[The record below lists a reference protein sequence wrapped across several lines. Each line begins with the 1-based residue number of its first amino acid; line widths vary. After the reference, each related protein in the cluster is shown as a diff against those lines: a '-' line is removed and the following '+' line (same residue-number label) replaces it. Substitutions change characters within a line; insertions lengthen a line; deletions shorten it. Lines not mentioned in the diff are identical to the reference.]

1 MYRKCVRSALA
12 AAMVISFPA
21 LAQDAPA
28 PAARWTGSGELGL
41 TSATGNTRSQNINA
55 LLSVGLDEGR
65 WHHDASAF
73 WLRNRGEVDVYSPA
87 GGEPTS
93 EMEDTANRYGMAFSS
108 AFDLSKR
115 SYLIGSV
122 RYDHDNFASYLWRGV
137 AAASYGYRWRDDKR
151 MHLVTE
157 IGPGFRRSHDASSG
171 AVENE
176 GIVRG
181 LADFSWQLTDSTRL
195 LDTFL
200 VESGRLNT
208 FVQNDIGL
216 QVSMTERLALK
227 AGYQVRY
234 NSDVD
239 PGFKKTDTVT
249 MLNLVYSVK

>member
-1 MYRKCVRSALA
+1 
-12 AAMVISFPA
+12 MVVSFPA

-28 PAARWTGSGELGL
+28 SAAGWTGSGELGL
-41 TSATGNTRSQNINA
+41 TSASGNTRAQNINA
-55 LLSVGLDEGR
+55 ALSAGLDDGR
-65 WHHDASAF
+65 WHHDASVF
-73 WLRNRGEVDVYSPA
+73 WLRNRGEVEVDRNLDGVP
-87 GGEPTS
+87 ES
-93 EMEDTANRYGMAFSS
+93 EMEDTANRYGLAFSS
-108 AFDLSKR
+108 AFDLDKR
-115 SYLIGSV
+115 SYLVGSL
-122 RYDHDNFASYLWRGV
+122 RYDHDNFASYLWHGV
-137 AAASYGYRWRDDKR
+137 AAASYGYRWLDDDR
-151 MHLVTE
+151 LRLVTE

-181 LADFSWQLTDSTRL
+181 LADFGWQLNDSTRL

-208 FVQNDIGL
+208 FVQNDLGL
-216 QVSMTERLALK
+216 QVSMTQALALK
-227 AGYQVRY
+227 VGYQVRY

>member
-12 AAMVISFPA
+12 AAMVVSFPA
-21 LAQDAPA
+21 LAQDAPP
-28 PAARWTGSGELGL
+28 PASRWSGSGELGL
-41 TSATGNTRSQNINA
+41 TSATGNTRTQNINA
-55 LLSVGLDEGR
+55 LLAVGLDEGR

-73 WLRNRGEVDVYSPA
+73 WLRSRGETATSA
-87 GGEPTS
+87 GSTS
-93 EMEDTANRYGMAFSS
+93 AMKDTANRYGMAFSS
-108 AFDLSKR
+108 AFDLGKR

-137 AAASYGYRWRDDKR
+137 AAASYGYRWRDDAR
-151 MHLVTE
+151 MRLVTE
-157 IGPGFRRSHDASSG
+157 IGPGLRRSHDASTG
-171 AVENE
+171 AVESE
-176 GIVRG
+176 GVARG
-181 LADFSWQLTDSTRL
+181 LADFSWQLTDNTRL
-195 LDTFL
+195 LDTVL

-208 FVQNDIGL
+208 FVQNDLGV

-249 MLNLVYSVK
+249 LLNLVYSVK

>member
-1 MYRKCVRSALA
+1 MYRKCVSAALA
-12 AAMVISFPA
+12 AAMLVSFPA
-21 LAQDAPA
+21 LAQDAPTSESQ
-28 PAARWTGSGELGL
+28 WTGSGELGL
-41 TSATGNTRSQNINA
+41 TSATGNARTQNINA
-55 LLSVGLDEGR
+55 LLAVGLDEGR

-73 WLRNRGEVDVYSPA
+73 WLRSRGEVD
-87 GGEPTS
+87 TS
-93 EMEDTANRYGMAFSS
+93 TRTGSTSAMEDTANRYGVAFSS
-108 AFDLSKR
+108 AFDLSER
-115 SYLIGSV
+115 SYLIGSL

-137 AAASYGYRWRDDKR
+137 AAASYGYRWRDDAR
-151 MHLVTE
+151 MRLVTE
-157 IGPGFRRSHDASSG
+157 IGPGFRRSHDTSTG

-176 GIVRG
+176 GIARG
-181 LADFSWQLTDSTRL
+181 LVDFSWQLSDNTRL

-208 FVQNDIGL
+208 FVQNDLGL

>member
-1 MYRKCVRSALA
+1 MYRTCVRSALA
-12 AAMVISFPA
+12 AALMISLPA
-21 LAQDAPA
+21 LAEEAPVA
-28 PAARWTGSGELGL
+28 EGRWTGSGELGL
-41 TSATGNTRSQNINA
+41 TSATGNTRTQNINA

-65 WHHDASAF
+65 WHHDASVF
-73 WLRNRGEVDVYSPA
+73 WLRSRGEVEVVSA
-87 GGEPTS
+87 TTGTS
-93 EMEDTANRYGMAFSS
+93 TAQMEDTANRYGAAFSS

-137 AAASYGYRWRDDKR
+137 AAASYGYRWRDDAR
-151 MHLVTE
+151 MRLVTE

-176 GIVRG
+176 GIARG
-181 LADFSWQLTDSTRL
+181 LADFGWQLNDSTRL
-195 LDTFL
+195 MDTLL

-208 FVQNDIGL
+208 FVQNDLGL
-216 QVSMTERLALK
+216 QVSMSERLALK
-227 AGYQVRY
+227 VGYQVRY